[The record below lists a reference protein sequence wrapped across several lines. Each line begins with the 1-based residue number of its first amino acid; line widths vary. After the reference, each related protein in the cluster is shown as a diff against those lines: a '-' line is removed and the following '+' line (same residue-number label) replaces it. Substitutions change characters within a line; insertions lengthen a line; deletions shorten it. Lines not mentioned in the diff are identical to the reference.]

1 MISKYNPY
9 WQRLSKLYKINDL
22 AFQGE
27 WALKN
32 SDVIKELIMPTDT
45 MDDPKN
51 PKREYLWERYK
62 QSALYTNYPAKYLKQ
77 AIGLATK
84 EKFVLELPPA
94 MEKIEDYATLDNLSL
109 QAVENEVMEY
119 VIKFGSAL
127 LITKIPD
134 EAEIATDTPKIEV
147 IPGCDVLDAESF
159 YDREMG
165 LDRFKRITF
174 YKQEYIFDPQS
185 NSYKMPEIYIYVKGI
200 NFEGRYFE
208 AKMLESSYSKFNFDN
223 PEESKDLISLSFP
236 KWFSELNFIPAV
248 YVNKDTL
255 KLEWKESPIQNLI
268 DTSLSIFQMTADM
281 RFLMHQQS
289 SSTLV
294 ISGTDMDGKGIRTGV
309 GNVLNLVDGGSKGEY
324 IAPSVA
330 GLNAMQECLSEQHK
344 LAQSD
349 LLTLTEAGA
358 GSSGEALALRLND
371 KTSELIGIVSIVG
384 KALQRELELIGKIM
398 NQNIDEIVFSPYI
411 GFGGITNNEETSED
425 TDSNNED
432 ENINRNNEN
441 VSQE

>member
-1 MISKYNPY
+1 MISQYNPH
-9 WQRLSKLYKINDL
+9 WQKLSKLYKINDL

-32 SDVIKELIMPTDT
+32 SNVIKELIMPTDT

-84 EKFVLELPPA
+84 EKYEIQLPPA
-94 MEKIEDYATLDNLSL
+94 MDKIEDYATLENLSL
-109 QAVENEVMEY
+109 QAVEVEVLEN

-134 EAEIATDTPKIEV
+134 EVEIASDTPKIEV

-159 YDREMG
+159 YDRDMG
-165 LDRFKRITF
+165 LDRFKRLVY
-174 YKQEYIFDPQS
+174 YKQEYEFDPQT
-185 NSYKMPEIYIYVKGI
+185 NVYKIPQIYIYVRGI
-200 NFEGRYFE
+200 NIDGVYYE
-208 AKMLESSYSKFNFDN
+208 AKMKETNYARFNFDE
-223 PEESKDLISLSFP
+223 PEKSGGELEILSYP
-236 KWFSELNFIPAV
+236 RWFSELNFIPAV

-255 KLEWKESPIQNLI
+255 KLQWKESPIQNLI

-309 GNVLNLVDGGSKGEY
+309 GNVLNLVDSGSKGEY

-358 GSSGEALALRLND
+358 GSSGEALSLRLSD
-371 KTSELIGIVSIVG
+371 KTSELIGIVSVVG

-398 NQNIDEIVFSPYI
+398 NQNIDQIVFSPYI
-411 GFGGITNNEETSED
+411 GFGGNFFSNETTE
-425 TDSNNED
+425 DSNQD
-432 ENINRNNEN
+432 ELQTEK
-441 VSQE
+441 